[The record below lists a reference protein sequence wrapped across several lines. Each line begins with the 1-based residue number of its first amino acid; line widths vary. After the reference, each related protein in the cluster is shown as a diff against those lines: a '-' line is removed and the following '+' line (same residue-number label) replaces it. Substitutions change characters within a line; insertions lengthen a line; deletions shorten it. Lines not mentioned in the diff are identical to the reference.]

1 MSNIDDLDLA
11 EPVADVD
18 EFLLSFAIKNKFPA
32 LLVSSI
38 ILARLLW
45 LNRQSDSSE
54 DFGKLL
60 HSISSS
66 IDKKEF
72 DKPIDKNL
80 H

>member
-1 MSNIDDLDLA
+1 MNIDDLDLV

-38 ILARLLW
+38 LLARLLW
-45 LNRQSDSSE
+45 LNRQSGSTE

-60 HSISSS
+60 HSIATS
-66 IDKKEF
+66 IDKNEF

>member
-1 MSNIDDLDLA
+1 MNVDDLDLM

-18 EFLLSFAIKNKFPA
+18 EFLLHFAIKNKFPA

-38 ILARLLW
+38 VLARLLW
-45 LNRQSDSSE
+45 LNRQSDSTE

-60 HSISSS
+60 QSIASS
-66 IDKKEF
+66 IDNKEF
-72 DKPIDKNL
+72 DKPINKNL